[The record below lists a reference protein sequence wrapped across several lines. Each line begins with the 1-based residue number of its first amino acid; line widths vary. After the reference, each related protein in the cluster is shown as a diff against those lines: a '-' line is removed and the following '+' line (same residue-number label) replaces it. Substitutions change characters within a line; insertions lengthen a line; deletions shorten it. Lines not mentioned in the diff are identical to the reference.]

1 MRVLVRLGVAYACVA
16 LGILLAG
23 LLVPMDDGP
32 LGMLAILSPYF
43 ALVVLLFVPVSA
55 LGRSRTLAV
64 AILAVAA
71 VFVLR
76 LGGEWWSFPPARVAD
91 GVRTIDVATWNVE
104 AGAAAPSA
112 VVEMLN
118 RHPVDVVVL
127 EELTFP
133 AAGAIQSDP
142 AIGAR
147 YPHQALF
154 PTRGVTGVGILS
166 RFPLSNTSSAQSP
179 ARFEATLD
187 VDGRTITV
195 VGAHP
200 FPATI
205 SLAGG
210 IPVGLDPTTRNADLQ
225 LLRQRVTELDAGG
238 DDVLLMGDF
247 NTAPTEP
254 AFALLTSGLHDAHQ
268 EVGLGPGWTWRPAP
282 LEFLGTGLLRIDL
295 ILSTSTLLPERTS
308 IECPARGDHCLFQA
322 TIALTR

>member
-1 MRVLVRLGVAYACVA
+1 MRVLTGLGVAYAWIA
-16 LGILLAG
+16 FGILLVG
-23 LLVPMDDGP
+23 LLFAVDGGP
-32 LGMLAILSPYF
+32 LGMLAIL
-43 ALVVLLFVPVSA
+43 
-55 LGRSRTLAV
+55 
-64 AILAVAA
+64 AVAA
-71 VFVLR
+71 MFVLR
-76 LGGEWWSFPPARVAD
+76 LGGEWWSLPPEPVAQ

-112 VVEMLN
+112 VVDMLN

-142 AIGAR
+142 TIAAR

-154 PTRGVTGVGILS
+154 PPRGVTGVGILS
-166 RFPLSNTSSAQSP
+166 RYPLSNTSSAQSP

-187 VDGRTITV
+187 VDGRPIRV

-205 SLAGG
+205 ALAAG
-210 IPVGLDPTTRNADLQ
+210 IPVGLDPATRNADLR
-225 LLRQRVTELDAGG
+225 LLRQRVQELQGQG

-254 AFALLTSGLHDAHQ
+254 AFGRLTSGLHDAHRD
-268 EVGLGPGWTWRPAP
+268 VGLGPGWTWRPAP

-295 ILSTSTLLPERTS
+295 ILSTSSLVPERTS

-322 TIALTR
+322 TIALTSTAPPG